1 MQDFLWTIIGWICK
15 GVSVMALLILIIG
28 VCHVIKFLVTNG
40 NRKWHYYEPD
50 KPWKGGYWAPLL
62 PDYPPYNEYEWNPE
76 TCRHEHKVTG
86 EPLYDCKQPMR
97 LSNKKAE
104 KIEWDWDA
112 LGMPDE
118 KPIILPPPKTKKRP
132 EWLRF
137 LLEEISRH
145 LSKSE
150 DVGNRPK
157 RENRKI
163 LSLKEIWG
171 VYFAYFAS
179 FYDFCSDRKK
189 N

>member
-15 GVSVMALLILIIG
+15 GVSVMALLVLIIG

-40 NRKWHYYEPD
+40 NRKWYYYEPN
-50 KPWKGGYWAPLL
+50 KPWKGGYWAPTL

-86 EPLYDCKQPMR
+86 KPLYDCKQPMR

-118 KPIILPPPKTKKRP
+118 KPIILPPLKTKKRP

-137 LLEEISRH
+137 LLEENIAS
-145 LSKSE
+145 LVE
-150 DVGNRPK
+150 K
-157 RENRKI
+157 RRRRKQAKTREQENFKP
-163 LSLKEIWG
+163 
-171 VYFAYFAS
+171 
-179 FYDFCSDRKK
+179 
-189 N
+189 

>member
-15 GVSVMALLILIIG
+15 GVSVMALLVLIIG

-104 KIEWDWDA
+104 KNRMG
-112 LGMPDE
+112 LGRAGYARRKADHFASAKDE
-118 KPIILPPPKTKKRP
+118 KTAGMVAISARRKYRVTCRKAKTSGTGQNARTGK
-132 EWLRF
+132 F
-137 LLEEISRH
+137 
-145 LSKSE
+145 
-150 DVGNRPK
+150 
-157 RENRKI
+157 
-163 LSLKEIWG
+163 
-171 VYFAYFAS
+171 
-179 FYDFCSDRKK
+179 
-189 N
+189 

>member
-15 GVSVMALLILIIG
+15 GVSVMALLVLIIG

-112 LGMPDE
+112 LGMP
-118 KPIILPPPKTKKRP
+118 TKSRSFC
-132 EWLRF
+132 LRQRRKNGRNGCDF
-137 LLEEISRH
+137 CSKKISRH

>member
-118 KPIILPPPKTKKRP
+118 KPIILPPPKTKKTAGMVA
-132 EWLRF
+132 
-137 LLEEISRH
+137 ISARR
-145 LSKSE
+145 KYRVTCRKAKTSE
-150 DVGNRPK
+150 TGQNARTGK
-157 RENRKI
+157 
-163 LSLKEIWG
+163 
-171 VYFAYFAS
+171 F
-179 FYDFCSDRKK
+179 
-189 N
+189 